1 MNIASL
7 VEAIIQKRSQMPAE
21 SSLLVGIS
29 GIDASGKG
37 FITSQIVEELKEY
50 RIAVINVDGW
60 LNLPHIRFDP
70 ARPAENFYENALRL
84 DEMFER
90 LIVPL
95 RETRN
100 TKVTMDYAEE
110 TGTEFSYHCYEFND
124 IDIILLEGIFI
135 FKRQFV
141 EHFDL
146 KIWIDCSFQKALER
160 AINRVQEGL
169 SRKETIH
176 AYKTI
181 YFPAQHLYFERD
193 APKDA
198 ADLIFNNS
206 SRSDSFIDCC
216 TT

>member
-50 RIAVINVDGW
+50 RVAVINVDGW

-141 EHFDL
+141 ERFDL
-146 KIWIDCSFQKALER
+146 KIWIDCSFETALTR
-160 AINRVQEGL
+160 ALARSQEGL
-169 SRKETIH
+169 SPQEIVNAYRK
-176 AYKTI
+176 I
-181 YFPAQHLYFERD
+181 YFPAQKLHFNIDHPRD
-193 APKDA
+193 AA
-198 ADLIFNNS
+198 EIILNNN
-206 SRSDSFIDCC
+206 R
-216 TT
+216 T